1 MWLQRL
7 ESFINPRHACA
18 ASSRSVCVF
27 VCVRVCVQ
35 AAYLQLTQLLDILAD
50 IVAILLA
57 TEIIW
62 HFSYNGFVSSAKNR
76 EIFSVLEAVFFQEF
90 ESHI

>member
-1 MWLQRL
+1 M
-7 ESFINPRHACA
+7 
-18 ASSRSVCVF
+18 CVF
-27 VCVRVCVQ
+27 VCVRVCVH
-35 AAYLQLTQLLDILAD
+35 AAYLQLTQLSDKLDILAD